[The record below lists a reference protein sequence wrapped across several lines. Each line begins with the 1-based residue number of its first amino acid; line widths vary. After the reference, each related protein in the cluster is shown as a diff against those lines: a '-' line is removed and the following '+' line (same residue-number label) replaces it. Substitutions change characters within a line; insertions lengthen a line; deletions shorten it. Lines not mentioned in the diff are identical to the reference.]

1 MSENSENNISK
12 TDIKYVNE
20 NNFKKQIKIFKN
32 VLTNKRPYVIL
43 NTTKETREN
52 KKEREDDSNG
62 LRSLDDI
69 HTN

>member
-1 MSENSENNISK
+1 M
-12 TDIKYVNE
+12 
-20 NNFKKQIKIFKN
+20 
-32 VLTNKRPYVIL
+32 LTYETTHVIL